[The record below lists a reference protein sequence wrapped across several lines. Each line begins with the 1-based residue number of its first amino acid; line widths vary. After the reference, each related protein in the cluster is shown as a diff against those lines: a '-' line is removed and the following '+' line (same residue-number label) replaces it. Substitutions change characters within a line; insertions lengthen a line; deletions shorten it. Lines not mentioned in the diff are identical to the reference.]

1 MTRTAHAPRG
11 SDPPG
16 LRGRPELRLPRAAA
30 ACVVVL
36 LAMAAPRPTL
46 GATPSPETAC
56 PAQPE
61 LMPAPEALPS
71 LAAVLH
77 PGGHVSVLVVGSAS
91 VFGPEA
97 SLAPGTL
104 TSRTLRVASP
114 AAGGTDGAAA
124 TAGAGAR
131 AGPVAD
137 HPTEASFPVR
147 MKAALEARLPGLT
160 VSLTVR
166 GGRSLTA
173 EDMLPLLR
181 AGLDVPQPP
190 QLVIWQTGTV
200 DAVRNVSPGQFN
212 QSLSDGTDAVIDA
225 GANLILIDPQFS
237 RFLQANADL
246 PPYFGALRNAAAL
259 PGVVLFPRFEL
270 MQSWSESGGL
280 DLETADPAD
289 ALKSVET
296 LHACLGTLLAEMML
310 DDAAVP

>member
-1 MTRTAHAPRG
+1 ML
-11 SDPPG
+11 S
-16 LRGRPELRLPRAAA
+16 LVFRLPALAAA
-30 ACVVVL
+30 Q
-36 LAMAAPRPTL
+36 
-46 GATPSPETAC
+46 PSEAAC

-61 LMPAPEALPS
+61 LMPPHEALPHV
-71 LAAVLH
+71 AAVLH
-77 PGGHVSVLVVGSAS
+77 PGGHVSVLVVGSTS

-104 TSRTLRVASP
+104 TSRTLRIAPSA
-114 AAGGTDGAAA
+114 AAGPTGIA
-124 TAGAGAR
+124 TPPGAGDQ

-137 HPTEASFPVR
+137 HPSEASFPVR

-160 VSLTVR
+160 VSLMVR

-173 EDMLPLLR
+173 EDMLPFLR
-181 AGLDVPQPP
+181 AGLAVPQHP

-212 QSLSDGTDAVIDA
+212 QSLADGTDAIIDA
-225 GANLILIDPQFS
+225 GADLILVDPQFS

-280 DLETADPAD
+280 DLEAAEPAD
-289 ALKSVET
+289 ALRSVET
-296 LHACLGTLLAEMML
+296 LHACLGKLLAEMVL
-310 DDAAVP
+310 DDAATP